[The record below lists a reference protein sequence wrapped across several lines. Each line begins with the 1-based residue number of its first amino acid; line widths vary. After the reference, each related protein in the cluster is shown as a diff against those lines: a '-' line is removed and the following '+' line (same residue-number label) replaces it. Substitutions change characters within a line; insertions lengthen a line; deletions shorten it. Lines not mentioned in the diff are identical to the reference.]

1 MTDGEPYDRPWTG
14 GVGGGQETKD
24 ASLQRFKE
32 VCDALPFADKDI
44 NVHLSNYNNK
54 SLTSTQLSVFEN
66 CVAGEGKFYNIE
78 AGGLEEVL
86 GKLTEHV
93 SGLRLTQ

>member
-1 MTDGEPYDRPWTG
+1 MLTDGEPYDRPWTG
-14 GVGGGQETKD
+14 PGGGQKTRD
-24 ASLQRFKE
+24 ASLQRFQE
-32 VCDALPFADKDI
+32 VCNALPFASKDI
-44 NVHLSNYNNK
+44 NFHLINYNNK

-66 CVAGEGKFYNIE
+66 CVAGEGKFYSID

-86 GKLTEHV
+86 SKITEHV